1 MVCNRIHILSGLV
14 LVALSAG
21 PVGLALGQATSLS
34 QSLAPCVDEQT
45 FAVPKI
51 DLSRMDPDAFFET
64 AAQAALK
71 YVDAGQLA
79 ALKSPTGPA
88 RQAMKKRVE
97 AFKAAGGETVYILW
111 STTDLPAFLVA
122 IPTTGKTDAAA
133 LKDWVN
139 GLLKD
144 RGVSEFSQTRKGN
157 FLLFGPPQGV
167 ERWAKT
173 SPVTLPALDQ
183 AAGAV
188 PQATFQ
194 LFLVP
199 NQDAREIL
207 GATLPSLLNGWSV
220 QADGSAIATGLQWAS
235 LAVNLPPKPSIG
247 LHVQA
252 SDDQSAAALGRF
264 VASIWQRVGQIQAL
278 QQMCPNL
285 QASLAMLTPTAQG
298 NTTRLSLDAGQ
309 CTRLATDLVA
319 PAAIRLKATA
329 SRIRC
334 GTNLSGLGKAMLI
347 YANDYNDKLPPN
359 LEILIKTAEMTP
371 QGLRCE
377 GKHDDPSAGVPYT
390 YRGVDLV
397 EVSASPEMILVYCKQ
412 DHEGGRN
419 VLFLDTH
426 VEWLTEDQFRKVIER
441 DNRLRRERGLPEK
454 PAD

>member
-1 MVCNRIHILSGLV
+1 MFRNRIHILSGLV

-45 FAVPKI
+45 FAVVRI
-51 DLSRMDPDAFFET
+51 DLSRVDPDAFFQT
-64 AAQAALK
+64 AAQAASK
-71 YVDAGQLA
+71 YLDANQLA
-79 ALKSPTGPA
+79 ELRNPTGES

-97 AFKAAGGETVYILW
+97 AFKAAGGETLYVLW
-111 STTDLPAFLVA
+111 NTTDLPAFLVA

-139 GLLKD
+139 GLLRD
-144 RGVSEFSQTRKGN
+144 HGVSEFSQARKGN
-157 FLLFGPPQGV
+157 FLLFGPPQGI

-173 SPVTLPALDQ
+173 SPITLPALDQ

-347 YANDYNDKLPPN
+347 YANDYNDKLPSN
-359 LEILIKTAEMTP
+359 LEILIKTVEMTP
-371 QGLRCE
+371 QGLRCG
-377 GKHDDPSAGVPYT
+377 GKHDNPTAGVPYV

-397 EVSASPEMILVYCKQ
+397 EVAASPDMILVYCPQ
-412 DHEGGRN
+412 SHDGGRN

-426 VEWLTEDQFRKVIER
+426 VEWLTDDQFRKVIER

-454 PAD
+454 PAN